1 MFHTITPNIYAVHKA
16 KITRHIHDKG
26 GFLKKKYGMVLFYI
40 GIVFICIALL
50 CFARQTAEGV
60 KKGLICTAEIL
71 IPSLFPFMVLSVL
84 MIRSGFAQICGQV
97 LSPVTKRLFGL
108 GGAAASVIFLS
119 LIGGFP
125 VGAKGIRT
133 LYNQGL
139 IDKTTARR
147 MGVFCISSG
156 PAFLITA
163 VGVRM
168 LNSPQIG
175 VILFVSQT
183 TAVIILG
190 ILARL
195 IPIEKNIKTQKQT
208 TGPLSDAVV
217 CSAYDAANSML
228 QMTALVIVFFVVLE
242 ILSSLGMITFLKGL
256 PFLPQSISRNI
267 ANILLEVSAAC
278 SGLSSSGG
286 VSPIAFAFAVGWGGL
301 CVHFQIFGILG
312 EIAPPKPLFFLFR
325 LLNAILSA
333 GITAVCLRI
342 FQPVQNVFANYTG
355 VVAYNNATHISGS
368 IALIIT
374 CVLFVLTLK
383 MPAKRKD

>member
-1 MFHTITPNIYAVHKA
+1 M
-16 KITRHIHDKG
+16 
-26 GFLKKKYGMVLFYI
+26 KKKCGTALFYI
-40 GIVFICIALL
+40 GVMFMCIAIL

-60 KKGLICTAEIL
+60 KKALICTVEIL
-71 IPSLFPFMVLSVL
+71 IPALFPFMVLSVL
-84 MIRSGFAQICGQV
+84 MIRSGFAQICGRV
-97 LSPVTKRLFGL
+97 LSPITKSLFGL
-108 GGAAASVIFLS
+108 GGAAAPVIFLS

-190 ILARL
+190 VLARL
-195 IPIEKNIKTQKQT
+195 IPIEKNIKTQEQT
-208 TGPLSDAVV
+208 TEPFGDAVV
-217 CSAYDAANSML
+217 CSAYDAANSMI
-228 QMTALVIVFFVVLE
+228 QMMALVIVFFVVLE
-242 ILSSLGMITFLKGL
+242 ILSALGVMEFLKGL
-256 PFLPQSISRNI
+256 PFLPQTISQNI
-267 ANILLEVSAAC
+267 PKILLEVSAAC

-325 LLNAILSA
+325 LLNAVLSA
-333 GITAVCLRI
+333 SITAVLLRI
-342 FQPVQNVFANYTG
+342 FQPVQNVFSNYTG
-355 VVAYNNATHISGS
+355 VVSYANATHISGS
-368 IALIIT
+368 IALLIT

-383 MPAKRKD
+383 IPAKRKN